1 VEGRRIADGAIGK
14 VPATEAAGRDRT
26 REASLALMAWFR
38 GNARRMDWRETEDP
52 YRIWV
57 SEVMLQQ
64 TRVDTATPYYR
75 RFFSYFPTVRTLA
88 EATPDRVLKAWEGMG
103 YYSRARNL
111 HKAAGILLRE
121 HGGRLPSSVDEL
133 TTLPGVGKSTAGAI
147 AAIAFRQD
155 VPILDSNVKRV
166 VARLHAVREDSR
178 SPAVERSL
186 WEYSRRMI
194 LPGRGRETALALMDL
209 GSMVCTPRNPRC
221 PACPFAPWCEAHRL
235 GLQGAIPR
243 RPPKRILP
251 HRDVVVAVIGNLEGK
266 FLIDRRPDHGLL
278 GGLWEFPG
286 GKREPGETLTE
297 ALAREIREEM
307 GVRIE
312 VLGKIGTIRHVYS
325 HFRMTLHAYRCRKA
339 GGSVRSARE
348 WKWAAPEELAGLAFP
363 RADRKL
369 LEIIAS
375 RRSLRASLRE
385 RGMP

>member
-1 VEGRRIADGAIGK
+1 
-14 VPATEAAGRDRT
+14 
-26 REASLALMAWFR
+26 MAWFR
-38 GNARRMDWRETEDP
+38 RNARRMDWRETEDP

-64 TRVDTATPYYR
+64 TRVETVNPYYR
-75 RFFSYFPTVRTLA
+75 RFLSSFPTMKSLA
-88 EATPDRVLKAWEGMG
+88 GAPLDRVLKAWEGMG

-111 HKAAGILLRE
+111 HKAARILLDER
-121 HGGRLPSSVDEL
+121 GGHLPSSVGEL
-133 TTLPGVGKSTAGAI
+133 MTLPGVGKSTAGAI
-147 AAIAFRQD
+147 AAIAFRRD

-166 VARLHAVREDSR
+166 MARLHAVREDLR

-186 WEYSRRMI
+186 WEYSRRAI
-194 LPGRGRETALALMDL
+194 LPGKGRETALALMDL
-209 GSMVCTPRNPRC
+209 GSTVCAPRNPRC
-221 PACPFAPWCEAHRL
+221 PACPLSPWCEARRL
-235 GLQGAIPR
+235 GLQDTIPR
-243 RPPKRILP
+243 KQAKRSLP
-251 HRDVVVAVIGNLEGK
+251 HRDVVVAVIGNREGK
-266 FLIDRRPDHGLL
+266 ILIDRRPDHGLL

-286 GKREPGETLTE
+286 GKREPGETLAG

-348 WKWAAPEELAGLAFP
+348 WRWAAPKELAELAFP
-363 RADRKL
+363 RSDRKL

-375 RRSLRASLRE
+375 RSPRRANL
-385 RGMP
+385 